1 MKGSVRK
8 RGSTWSYY
16 FDLGIIDG
24 KRKRKE
30 KGGFRTKADAEKNLR
45 KAMKEYEEEGQI
57 FTASNISFSDYL
69 DYWLENYVKV
79 NCKSNTINYY
89 SQSIKNHIKPYFKN
103 NLLKQIKPGQLQ
115 EFLNKKMINGM
126 SKSSVSNFYAVLSGA
141 FKYAVYPLG
150 YIKENPMTYVSMPKY
165 NNERPKENDDL
176 KIITLEQFNKIIERF
191 PEGSNF
197 YIPLQIAFNTGLR
210 GGEVCALQW
219 DNIDLENK
227 TLTVEHT
234 LIYKGKGICELGSPK
249 TKSSYRTISIG
260 NTLVNILKKHRIWQ
274 KKNKLEYGEYYKD
287 SNYVCTKENG
297 EQITTNSLKYLSRV
311 VNYELKID
319 FNFHSLR
326 HTHATMLLEN
336 GANPKDIQKRLG
348 HSKISTTLDTYS
360 HVTKKMENETVDILE
375 NIICHQSK

>member
-30 KGGFRTKADAEKNLR
+30 KGGFRTKADAEKSLR
-45 KAMKEYEEEGQI
+45 LAMKEYEEEGRI
-57 FTASNISFSDYL
+57 FIASNISFSDYL

-79 NCKSNTINYY
+79 NCKDNTISYY
-89 SQSIKNHIKPYFKN
+89 SRTIKKHITPYFKDK
-103 NLLKQIKPGQLQ
+103 LLKQISPGQLQ
-115 EFLNKKMINGM
+115 EFLNSKMINGM
-126 SKSSVSNFYAVLSGA
+126 SKSSISNFYGILSGA

-165 NNERPKENDDL
+165 NKKPKESDEL
-176 KIITLEQFNKIIERF
+176 KIITPEQFNKIIKRF
-191 PEGSNF
+191 PEESNF

-219 DNIDLENK
+219 DNIDLENR
-227 TLTVEHT
+227 TITVEHT
-234 LIYKGKGICELGSPK
+234 LVYKENGIFELGTPK
-249 TKSSYRTISIG
+249 TTSSYRTIRIG
-260 NTLVNILKKHRIWQ
+260 DTLIDILKKHRTRQ
-274 KKNKLEYGEYYKD
+274 KKNKLEYGQYYTD

-297 EQITTNSLKYLSRV
+297 ELVTTNSLKYLSRV
-311 VNYELKID
+311 VNYELKIN

-360 HVTKKMENETVDILE
+360 HVTKKMENETVNIIE
-375 NIICHQSK
+375 KIICHQAK